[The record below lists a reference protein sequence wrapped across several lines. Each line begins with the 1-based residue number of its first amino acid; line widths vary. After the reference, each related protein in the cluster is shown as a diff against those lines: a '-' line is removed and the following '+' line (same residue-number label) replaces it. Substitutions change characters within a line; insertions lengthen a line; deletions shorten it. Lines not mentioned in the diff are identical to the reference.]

1 MLQVHSRATF
11 KLVFP
16 LGTPMHKEE
25 LLELHEQL
33 VIITEYFKDQED
45 VDPEIFETYEMLDI
59 RPSHV
64 HKSKSEHKHAVF
76 VLGTALANAMSEDE
90 FSNAGRLSKRMQ
102 ELAEDAK
109 QKL

>member
-1 MLQVHSRATF
+1 
-11 KLVFP
+11 
-16 LGTPMHKEE
+16 MHKDE

-33 VIITEYFKDQED
+33 ITIKEYFKERED
-45 VDPEIFETYEMLDI
+45 VDPGIFEEYEMLDV

-76 VLGTALANAMSEDE
+76 VLGNALATAMSEDE
-90 FSNAGRLSKRMQ
+90 FSNAGRLSKRME
-102 ELAEDAK
+102 ELADDAK

>member
-1 MLQVHSRATF
+1 
-11 KLVFP
+11 
-16 LGTPMHKEE
+16 MHKDE

-33 VIITEYFKDQED
+33 VTIKDYFKTREEVPEGTFAEYEGLD
-45 VDPEIFETYEMLDI
+45 V

-76 VLGTALANAMSEDE
+76 VLGNALADAMSDDE
-90 FSNAGRLSKRMQ
+90 FSSAGRLSKRME
-102 ELAEDAK
+102 ELAEDAQ

>member
-1 MLQVHSRATF
+1 
-11 KLVFP
+11 
-16 LGTPMHKEE
+16 MHKDE

-33 VIITEYFKDQED
+33 VQIKDYFERHEHIDED
-45 VDPEIFETYEMLDI
+45 FFETYRMLDVS
-59 RPSHV
+59 PSHV

-76 VLGTALANAMSEDE
+76 VLGRALAEAMSDDE
-90 FSNAGRLSKRMQ
+90 FSNAGRLSKRMD